1 MNGNSSASSDNG
13 LLIGELRGED
23 SSPVILPLE
32 TLRRHAAMLG
42 TNGSGKTVMAK
53 ILIEEAVL
61 QGIPVF
67 VVDPQGDLARLALH
81 GDNKKIASQG
91 GDTKRAKSWR
101 DTAEVRIWT
110 PTRSKG
116 LPICLDPFQPP
127 TGDLDAEQ
135 RVASWDMM
143 AAGLAGLC
151 DHDIEKPEGRQ
162 VKAFLY
168 ELLITATRL
177 GRLPRN
183 FPALAALVENPEIL
197 GEDPDLLV
205 GSEVTLEMLKE
216 LSEGFVRRP
225 VRLELSRRLK
235 ARDTGTDKLLF
246 SLGVPMDIET
256 MLEPCT
262 SGKVPVNVLYLNT
275 LGTDELRHSF
285 VQEFGRRLY
294 DWMLSN
300 SPEGDEV
307 RLLFFMD
314 EVAPYL
320 PSDPRRPPAKEIIKR
335 LFKEGRKYGVSCI
348 LATQNVSDVDYKIL
362 AQANTLFIGRFTQK
376 QDRNKVRDL
385 LKVGGTDTE
394 FVDDLPKLK
403 AGEFQLFCPDVSNE
417 PIPLKTR
424 WLYSD
429 HGSPLD
435 EDAVE
440 DLVSDKLRKWAKSK
454 AVDSGRVALPPALP
468 SPGATRPGVGWVD
481 DDPDRPFEVHL
492 MGGLALLRDR
502 RDPLSV
508 MLGVT
513 NLLTSVVLLLTTY
526 WLIAAWMADGSGGWA
541 VLLGALLS
549 LVAASAISLEILAGE
564 DAMLVHRLRQRA
576 RPIQY
581 GLVIWVWVLWSGTLS
596 GLFPLEELLIPI
608 QAAQTATTLF
618 VMLEFYHRF
627 KLGRLSLAKE
637 DSIFATLLGGITSL
651 TAMITES
658 EFEVMTASERDLMRT
673 LRGAVDLFT
682 LGFIGIML
690 YQVVD
695 TTPPPW
701 VSEVLVRLGTIY
713 LLLFTSTMMVQRNE

>member
-1 MNGNSSASSDNG
+1 
-13 LLIGELRGED
+13 
-23 SSPVILPLE
+23 
-32 TLRRHAAMLG
+32 
-42 TNGSGKTVMAK
+42 
-53 ILIEEAVL
+53 
-61 QGIPVF
+61 
-67 VVDPQGDLARLALH
+67 
-81 GDNKKIASQG
+81 
-91 GDTKRAKSWR
+91 
-101 DTAEVRIWT
+101 
-110 PTRSKG
+110 
-116 LPICLDPFQPP
+116 
-127 TGDLDAEQ
+127 
-135 RVASWDMM
+135 
-143 AAGLAGLC
+143 
-151 DHDIEKPEGRQ
+151 
-162 VKAFLY
+162 
-168 ELLITATRL
+168 
-177 GRLPRN
+177 
-183 FPALAALVENPEIL
+183 
-197 GEDPDLLV
+197 
-205 GSEVTLEMLKE
+205 
-216 LSEGFVRRP
+216 
-225 VRLELSRRLK
+225 
-235 ARDTGTDKLLF
+235 
-246 SLGVPMDIET
+246 MDIET

-385 LKVGGTDTE
+385 LKVDGTDSE

-549 LVAASAISLEILAGE
+549 LVAASVISLEFLAGE
-564 DAMLVHRLRQRA
+564 DAGLVHRIRQRA

-581 GLVIWVWVLWSGTLS
+581 GLVIWVWVLWRGTLS

-618 VMLEFYHRF
+618 VLLEFVHRF
-627 KLGRLSLAKE
+627 KLGELSLEKE

-713 LLLFTSTMMVQRNE
+713 LLLFASTMMVQRNE